1 MRTLDP
7 HERRIYK
14 QITISGDHLNKFTGF
29 LCYLKPYDETLIVP
43 SGNVAE
49 DSIILN
55 DAFDEAL
62 LKAMKGFFPTAIV
75 QSRTV
80 LYDATFVDILND
92 IESRT
97 VRGFQVIVSTILDE
111 LQLFDDM
118 KFDDFAQN
126 LFIRYKLSPNDPILN
141 TLPVCVVVNLPPE
154 KIAEYRDAIYS
165 V

>member
-1 MRTLDP
+1 MRMLDP

-29 LCYLKPYDETLIVP
+29 LSYLKPYDETLIVP
-43 SGNVAE
+43 SGNAIE
-49 DSIILN
+49 DSTILN
-55 DAFDEAL
+55 DAFDDAL
-62 LKAMKGFFPTAIV
+62 LKAMKEFFPAAIM
-75 QSRTV
+75 QSKTM
-80 LYDATFVDILND
+80 LFDETFVNILKD

-111 LQLFDDM
+111 LQLFDNLI
-118 KFDDFAQN
+118 FDDFDKN

-154 KIAEYRDAIYS
+154 SIAEYKEAIYP

>member
-1 MRTLDP
+1 MRMLAP
-7 HERRIYK
+7 NERRIYK
-14 QITISGDHLNKFTGF
+14 QIKISGDHLNKFTGF
-29 LCYLKPYDETLIVP
+29 LSYLRPYDETLIVP
-43 SGNVAE
+43 ADSAAE

-62 LKAMKGFFPTAIV
+62 LKAMKEFFPTAIM
-75 QSRTV
+75 QSKAV

-111 LQLFDDM
+111 LQLFDEM

-141 TLPVCVVVNLPPE
+141 TLPVCVLVNLPPE
-154 KIAEYRDAIYS
+154 RIAECKEAIYP

>member
-14 QITISGDHLNKFTGF
+14 QIKISGDHLNKFTGF
-29 LCYLKPYDETLIVP
+29 LSYLRPYDETLIVP
-43 SGNVAE
+43 ADSAAE

-62 LKAMKGFFPTAIV
+62 LKAMKEFFPTAIM
-75 QSRTV
+75 QSKAV

-111 LQLFDDM
+111 LQLFDEM

-141 TLPVCVVVNLPPE
+141 TLPVCVLVNLPPE
-154 KIAEYRDAIYS
+154 RIAECKEAIYP